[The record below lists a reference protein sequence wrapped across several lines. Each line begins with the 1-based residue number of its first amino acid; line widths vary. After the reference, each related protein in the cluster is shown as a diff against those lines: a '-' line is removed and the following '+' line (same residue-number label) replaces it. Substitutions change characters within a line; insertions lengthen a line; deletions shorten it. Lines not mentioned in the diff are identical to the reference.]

1 LEFSKSV
8 PKDASSFDLALNER
22 PRQATL
28 THWLYGELRRAILG
42 RRLQPGTRLPATR
55 DFAQQYKVSRGTV
68 VTAFEQLQ
76 AEGYLVGMV
85 GAGTWVNERLPE
97 HLLGRKMAEV
107 QVRKLPGPIPVWAL
121 SRPARPFRPY
131 EPAISEFP
139 IEIWARVAGRRL
151 RRAST
156 SLLAGGDP
164 RGYGPLREAVAGYLG
179 SSRGVNCSP
188 DQIVIVSG
196 VQQGLD
202 LLARFLV
209 KPGEAVGM
217 EDPGYFGATAAF
229 RNAGAKI
236 IPMPVDEQDLVIS
249 KGKHLYSQIKAA
261 YLTPA
266 HQFPLG
272 MTMPLERRL
281 AILAWAR
288 QAGAFLIEDDY
299 DSEYR
304 FEGLP
309 VPALQGLDQSG
320 SVILLG
326 SFNKVLFP
334 SLRLGYVVLPP
345 SLVDAFLAFRLGVD
359 MHPSSLDQA
368 ILCDFIVEGHFGR
381 HIRRMRKLYAKRL
394 VVLQHGVR
402 RYLAGVLDLPP
413 IQAGLN
419 TVGFLR
425 NGMTSQQAE
434 AAALAHG
441 IEAIALSRFA
451 IKRID
456 VQALLLGFAAFDE
469 REIHRGIVNLAAAL
483 EHRTV
488 SSK

>member
-1 LEFSKSV
+1 V
-8 PKDASSFDLALNER
+8 PKDANSFDLALNER
-22 PRQATL
+22 PRQTSL
-28 THWLYGELRRAILG
+28 THWLYEELRRAILE
-42 RRLQPGTRLPATR
+42 RRLPPGTRLPATR
-55 DFAQQYKVSRGTV
+55 DFAHQYNVSRGTA

-76 AEGYLVGMV
+76 AEGYLVGKV

-97 HLLGRKMAEV
+97 HLLDTTMA
-107 QVRKLPGPIPVWAL
+107 QARAKRLPGPVSQWAI
-121 SRPARPFRPY
+121 SRPARPFRAY
-131 EPAISEFP
+131 EPALSEFP

-151 RRAST
+151 RRAT
-156 SLLAGGDP
+156 ATILAGDDL
-164 RGYGPLREAVAGYLG
+164 RGYGPLREAVAAYLG
-179 SSRGVNCSP
+179 SSRGVNCSL
-188 DQIVIVSG
+188 DQIVIMSG

-209 KPGEAVGM
+209 KPGEAVWM

-229 RNAGAKI
+229 RNAGARI
-236 IPMPVDEQDLVIS
+236 IPVPVDEHGLMVA
-249 KGKHLYSQIKAA
+249 KGKQICNHAKAA

-272 MTMPLERRL
+272 MTMPLVRRL
-281 AILAWAR
+281 EVLAWAR
-288 QAGAFLIEDDY
+288 ETGAFLIEYDY

-304 FEGLP
+304 FEGPP

-326 SFNKVLFP
+326 TFNKVLFP
-334 SLRLGYVVLPP
+334 SVRLGYMVLPP
-345 SLVDAFLAFRLGVD
+345 PLVDSLLAFRLGTD
-359 MHPSSLDQA
+359 IHPSGLDQA

-381 HIRRMRKLYAKRL
+381 HIRRMRELYAKRL
-394 VVLQHGVR
+394 GALQHGAR
-402 RYLAGVLDLPP
+402 KYLAGILDVPP
-413 IQAGLN
+413 VQAGLN

-425 NGMTSQQAE
+425 NGISSRHAE

-451 IKRID
+451 LKRTD
-456 VQALLLGFAAFDE
+456 VQGLLLGFAAFDE
-469 REIHRGIVNLAAAL
+469 RKIHRGIVNLAAAL
-483 EHRTV
+483 EHRAV

>member
-1 LEFSKSV
+1 M
-8 PKDASSFDLALNER
+8 PKDASSFDLALKER
-22 PRQATL
+22 PRQASL
-28 THWLYGELRRAILG
+28 THWLYEELRRAILD
-42 RRLQPGTRLPATR
+42 RRLPPGTRLPATR
-55 DFAQQYKVSRGTV
+55 DFAHQYNVSRGTA

-76 AEGYLVGMV
+76 AEGYLVGKV

-97 HLLGRKMAEV
+97 HFLDTKMA
-107 QVRKLPGPIPVWAL
+107 QAPTKKLPGPVPVWAI

-131 EPAISEFP
+131 EPALSEFP

-151 RRAST
+151 RRAT
-156 SLLAGGDP
+156 AALLAADDL
-164 RGYGPLREAVAGYLG
+164 RGYGPLREALAGYLG

-209 KPGEAVGM
+209 KPGEAVWM

-229 RNAGAKI
+229 RNAGARI
-236 IPMPVDEQDLVIS
+236 IPVPVDEHGLMVS
-249 KGKHLYSQIKAA
+249 KGKQLCSQAKAA

-272 MTMPLERRL
+272 MTMPLVRR
-281 AILAWAR
+281 AAVLAWAR
-288 QAGAFLIEDDY
+288 EARAFLIEDDY

-326 SFNKVLFP
+326 TFNKVLFP
-334 SLRLGYVVLPP
+334 SLRLGYMVLPA
-345 SLVDAFLAFRLGVD
+345 SMVDGFLAFRLGTD
-359 MHPSSLDQA
+359 IHPSGLDQS

-381 HIRRMRKLYAKRL
+381 HIRRMRALYAKRL
-394 VVLQHGVR
+394 VALQHGAR
-402 RYLAGVLDLPP
+402 RYLAGMLDVSP

-425 NGMTSQQAE
+425 DGITSRQAE

-441 IEAIALSRFA
+441 VEAIALSRFA
-451 IKRID
+451 LKRTD
-456 VQALLLGFAAFDE
+456 LQALLFGFAAFDE

-483 EHRTV
+483 EHRAV

>member
-1 LEFSKSV
+1 V

-22 PRQATL
+22 PPQALL
-28 THWLYGELRRAILG
+28 THWLYEELRRAILD
-42 RRLQPGTRLPATR
+42 RRLPPGTRLPATR
-55 DFAQQYKVSRGTV
+55 DFAHQYKVSRGTA

-76 AEGYLVGMV
+76 AEGYLIAKV
-85 GAGTWVNERLPE
+85 GAGTWVNEQLPQ
-97 HLLGRKMAEV
+97 HFLDTKMA
-107 QVRKLPGPIPVWAL
+107 QAPTKKLSGQLPVWAIP
-121 SRPARPFRPY
+121 RPARPFRAY
-131 EPAISEFP
+131 EPALSEFP

-151 RRAST
+151 RRAT
-156 SLLAGGDP
+156 ASLLGADDL
-164 RGYGPLREAVAGYLG
+164 RGYGPLREAVAAYLG
-179 SSRGVNCSP
+179 SSRGVNCSR

-209 KPGEAVGM
+209 KPGEAVWM

-229 RNAGAKI
+229 RNAGARI
-236 IPMPVDEQDLVIS
+236 IPVPVDEHGLVVS
-249 KGKHLYSQIKAA
+249 RGEQVCSQAKAA

-281 AILAWAR
+281 AVLAWAR
-288 QAGAFLIEDDY
+288 KAGAFLIEDDY
-299 DSEYR
+299 DSEFR
-304 FEGLP
+304 FEGPP

-326 SFNKVLFP
+326 TFNKVLFP
-334 SLRLGYVVLPP
+334 SLRLGYMVLPP
-345 SLVDAFLAFRLGVD
+345 SLIDAFLAFRLGTD
-359 MHPSSLDQA
+359 IHPSGLDQA

-381 HIRRMRKLYAKRL
+381 HIRRMRELYAKRL
-394 VVLQHGVR
+394 VALQQGVR
-402 RYLAGVLDLPP
+402 RYLAGVLDVPP

-425 NGMTSQQAE
+425 NGITSRQAE
-434 AAALAHG
+434 AAALANG
-441 IEAIALSRFA
+441 IETIALSRFA
-451 IKRID
+451 LKRTN

-483 EHRTV
+483 EHRAA

>member
-1 LEFSKSV
+1 LDHLEFSKSV

-55 DFAQQYKVSRGTV
+55 DFAQQYNVSRGTV

-85 GAGTWVNERLPE
+85 GAGTWVNGRLPE
-97 HLLGRKMAEV
+97 HLLGRKI
-107 QVRKLPGPIPVWAL
+107 PGPVPVWAL

-217 EDPGYFGATAAF
+217 EDPEYFGATAAF

-236 IPMPVDEQDLVIS
+236 IPMPVDEQWSCDLE
-249 KGKHLYSQIKAA
+249 GK
-261 YLTPA
+261 
-266 HQFPLG
+266 
-272 MTMPLERRL
+272 
-281 AILAWAR
+281 
-288 QAGAFLIEDDY
+288 AFVQ
-299 DSEYR
+299 
-304 FEGLP
+304 P
-309 VPALQGLDQSG
+309 DQSRLPDSG
-320 SVILLG
+320 TPVSV
-326 SFNKVLFP
+326 
-334 SLRLGYVVLPP
+334 
-345 SLVDAFLAFRLGVD
+345 
-359 MHPSSLDQA
+359 
-368 ILCDFIVEGHFGR
+368 GHD
-381 HIRRMRKLYAKRL
+381 HA
-394 VVLQHGVR
+394 
-402 RYLAGVLDLPP
+402 
-413 IQAGLN
+413 
-419 TVGFLR
+419 T
-425 NGMTSQQAE
+425 
-434 AAALAHG
+434 
-441 IEAIALSRFA
+441 
-451 IKRID
+451 
-456 VQALLLGFAAFDE
+456 
-469 REIHRGIVNLAAAL
+469 
-483 EHRTV
+483 
-488 SSK
+488 

>member
-1 LEFSKSV
+1 LDHWEFSKSV

-55 DFAQQYKVSRGTV
+55 DFAQQYNVSRGTV

-97 HLLGRKMAEV
+97 HLLARKMAEV
-107 QVRKLPGPIPVWAL
+107 QVRKLPGPVPVWAL

-236 IPMPVDEQDLVIS
+236 IPMPVDEHGVVIS
-249 KGKHLYSQIKAA
+249 KGKHLYSPIKAA

-266 HQFPLG
+266 HRF
-272 MTMPLERRL
+272 R
-281 AILAWAR
+281 WA
-288 QAGAFLIEDDY
+288 
-299 DSEYR
+299 
-304 FEGLP
+304 
-309 VPALQGLDQSG
+309 
-320 SVILLG
+320 
-326 SFNKVLFP
+326 
-334 SLRLGYVVLPP
+334 
-345 SLVDAFLAFRLGVD
+345 
-359 MHPSSLDQA
+359 
-368 ILCDFIVEGHFGR
+368 
-381 HIRRMRKLYAKRL
+381 
-394 VVLQHGVR
+394 
-402 RYLAGVLDLPP
+402 
-413 IQAGLN
+413 
-419 TVGFLR
+419 
-425 NGMTSQQAE
+425 
-434 AAALAHG
+434 
-441 IEAIALSRFA
+441 
-451 IKRID
+451 
-456 VQALLLGFAAFDE
+456 
-469 REIHRGIVNLAAAL
+469 
-483 EHRTV
+483 
-488 SSK
+488 